1 MSRALPSPPSYNKPS
16 PSTCSGA
23 WLKPIY
29 GLQNLGVLSPICSSP
44 STCSGAWVKANLGVI
59 RPEDTIPNE
68 YEASCRYEH
77 A

>member
-1 MSRALPSPPSYNKPS
+1 
-16 PSTCSGA
+16 
-23 WLKPIY
+23 
-29 GLQNLGVLSPICSSP
+29 LQNLGVLSPFCSSP